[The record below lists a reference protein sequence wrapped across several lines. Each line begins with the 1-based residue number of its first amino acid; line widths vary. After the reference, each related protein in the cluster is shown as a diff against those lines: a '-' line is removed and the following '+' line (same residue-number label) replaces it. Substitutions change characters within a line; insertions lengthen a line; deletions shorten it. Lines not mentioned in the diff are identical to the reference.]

1 MLILASFF
9 QFVELCILWDVCRI
23 LLLIQS
29 ILNQNAEKTPEMA
42 DTTSLGN
49 SPQKYMI
56 FALGPSHFYF
66 WKKEKEDLC

>member
-9 QFVELCILWDVCRI
+9 QFAELCVYFEKSSKMVCRI

-56 FALGPSHFYF
+56 FALGPSHFF
-66 WKKEKEDLC
+66 F